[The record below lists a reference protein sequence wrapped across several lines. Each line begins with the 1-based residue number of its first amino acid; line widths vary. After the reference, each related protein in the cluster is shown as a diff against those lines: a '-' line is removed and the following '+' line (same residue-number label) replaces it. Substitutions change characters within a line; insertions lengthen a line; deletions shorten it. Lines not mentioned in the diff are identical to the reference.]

1 MTREDKC
8 LKFKPPTGPLPR
20 KTVDIPKYVPFHS
33 MAFTCQ
39 DSDTYRLVFLRQN
52 LGLPWATVV
61 RAIPL
66 GQGHSE
72 RSEAQHLN
80 EKIRLERCFID
91 LGRATRL
98 SEPLANFK

>member
-1 MTREDKC
+1 M
-8 LKFKPPTGPLPR
+8 G
-20 KTVDIPKYVPFHS
+20 
-33 MAFTCQ
+33 
-39 DSDTYRLVFLRQN
+39 YRR
-52 LGLPWATVV
+52 A
-61 RAIPL
+61 AIPL